1 MENINSIKKI
11 PEGSVFIN
19 NSIYCPINIS
29 NNSLIPS
36 NTFVYKGKMYIK
48 FENKEDKVNNEKPVS
63 IIDNN
68 EIKDKILLII
78 TKKKFRKKT

>member
-1 MENINSIKKI
+1 MKNINNIKKI

-19 NSIYCPINIS
+19 NCIYCTINIS

-36 NTFVYKGKMYIK
+36 NSFVYKGKMYIK
-48 FENKEDKVNNEKPVS
+48 FENKEDKVNNEKPES

-68 EIKDKILLII
+68 EIKDKKILNNKEEKI
-78 TKKKFRKKT
+78 